1 MTDLSIFALH
11 GLFPGRCL
19 FTDTNGDGYPDRIDL
34 SLQFQPGLNDPA
46 VWAGIMNLAA
56 RLTAHVTALQL
67 PLVTALRPDKGRGC
81 RLIVRR
87 PGPGEKRAAVLRR
100 DGNATLSLAG
110 KDGRGMGL
118 FLTGLAL
125 GPMESTTSANWTT
138 AELDEQEEMLS
149 LCSHDGTVLEKTPLT
164 VADPGSGAM
173 DTSDSAPPLDLF
185 DTDRLFFRSVAA
197 EPRARA
203 LKLALQLPDRI
214 LTPAVGQALTH
225 LIAWAAL
232 ESTDIHLPVAFVG
245 PVPGGRTI
253 LRVEELID
261 GSSGT
266 SSPLQPGLTWENGKI
281 LARGGGRS
289 LAAIISGWTRLLLG
303 PVSGLN
309 PADTSLGSIHRARNL
324 LDGAGIEGS
333 LAWHLVQAAAQ
344 DQRLPAF
351 SGVERRRARRAAR
364 ALNLTLP
371 PPARRRAVRRRFSW
385 KGEDERISEQLQ
397 RLRSGRGIC
406 RGTIL
411 VSRPLHIRQALK
423 TRWEHVLRE
432 KGYDPDVRVL
442 NAYKPGLC
450 WLMEVIRPRLTE
462 IGGVDAM
469 ELAFRT
475 FEAGTGGMEMK
486 SRWLQEA
493 FPAPDLLARDLGL
506 DPAAVRL
513 VELPDLPDVY
523 RFRAWKKGDAVF
535 EADFTPRFSRLPYL
549 PMAAG
554 RRWSH
559 PAAAGAFLESGQG
572 WMLDITLP
580 TDREVF
586 WRRFQEQWLPHLSRE
601 MDGRRSE
608 LTLAGVPAFWE
619 EVHLEIRIPESDDRL
634 QLGQERVCP
643 LEALHEDLYFGLL
656 EFYRDYAE
664 RHELRDDLNFGRI
677 LPIVVCPPAGRPE
690 ARLVARPYRPM
701 KITRKPGRS
710 RAAVCGIGR
719 QGGGLRL
726 FFEVDG
732 PVIDTTAQ
740 NLAAVAGCWGV
751 KLGLS
756 QREFHLDIGYPARMD
771 RAPSAVAEVPEPP
784 ADRRLDLSGNEKW
797 IRRLARL
804 PHLQAGQGGISVE
817 GRPIHVLEARLDAPG
832 TSSLGKARLL
842 KPALLFNAR
851 HHANEVSSTNAALR
865 LAWRL
870 SQTAEGQDL
879 LQRVNVAVIPM
890 ENPDGVATLEALST
904 GCRDHKLHAARY
916 NAPGVEWYADY
927 HRQRPRFPEARVKR
941 DLWRRWLPR
950 YVLDAHGVPSHEW
963 DQPFAGTVNPR
974 FREYWIPRAFVFAIL
989 PFVNEPAHPAHASAR
1004 AIAADLARD
1013 MAAHSDI
1020 AARNA
1025 VFADRYARYALNFA
1039 PEVFPASV
1047 CEGLV
1052 VVPTA
1057 PHIDPS
1063 NFGRVHWPLTETEL
1077 VTEVADEVVE
1087 GPWLEMCVR
1096 AHLTAAMTLLRRLAR
1111 TPRASLQELENGG
1124 FGLYL
1129 AWRRS
1134 ETG

>member
-11 GLFPGRCL
+11 GLFPGRYL
-19 FTDTNGDGYPDRIDL
+19 FTDTNGDGYSDRINL

-67 PLVTALRPDKGRGC
+67 PLVTALRPDNGRRC

-87 PGPGEKRAAVLRR
+87 PGPKEKRAAVLRR
-100 DGNATLSLAG
+100 DGNATLCLAG

-118 FLTGLAL
+118 LLTGLAL
-125 GPMESTTSANWTT
+125 GPMESTTSTNWYT
-138 AELDEQEEMLS
+138 AELDEKEELLS
-149 LCSHDGTVLEKTPLT
+149 LCSHDGTVLEKTTLT
-164 VADPGSGAM
+164 AAVHGSGAM
-173 DTSDSAPPLDLF
+173 DTPDSNPPLDLF

-197 EPRARA
+197 EPKARA

-225 LIAWAAL
+225 LIAWTAL
-232 ESTDIHLPVAFVG
+232 ESTDIHLPLAFVG
-245 PVPGGRTI
+245 PVPGGRTV
-253 LRVEELID
+253 LQVEELIG

-266 SSPLQPGLTWENGKI
+266 SSLPEPGLTWENGKI
-281 LARGGGRS
+281 LARGDGRS
-289 LAAIISGWTRLLLG
+289 LASIISGWARLLLG

-309 PADTSLGSIHRARNL
+309 PADTSLGSLHRARNL
-324 LDGAGIEGS
+324 LDGAGTEGS

-351 SGVERRRARRAAR
+351 SGVERRLARRAVR
-364 ALNLTLP
+364 ALSLTLP

-385 KGEDERISEQLQ
+385 KGEAERISELLQ
-397 RLRSGRGIC
+397 KLRSGRGIC

-411 VSRPLHIRQALK
+411 VSRPLHVRQALK
-423 TRWEHVLRE
+423 TRWEHLLRE
-432 KGYDPDVRVL
+432 KGYGTDIRVL

-450 WLMEVIRPRLTE
+450 WLMEVVRPRLVE
-462 IGGVDAM
+462 IGGVDEM

-475 FEAGTGGMEMK
+475 FEAGAGGMEMK

-506 DPAAVRL
+506 DLAALRL
-513 VELPDLPDVY
+513 VELPDLPEAY
-523 RFRAWKKGDAVF
+523 RFRAWKKGNTVF
-535 EADFTPRFSRLPYL
+535 EATFTPRYSRLPYL
-549 PMAAG
+549 PSAI
-554 RRWSH
+554 RSQWSH
-559 PAAAGAFLESGQG
+559 PAAAGAFIERGQG
-572 WMLDITLP
+572 VLLDLALP

-586 WRRFQEQWLPHLSRE
+586 WQRFQEHWLPQLSRE
-601 MDGRRSE
+601 MDERRSE
-608 LTLAGVPAFWE
+608 LTLAGAPAFWE
-619 EVHLEIRIPESDDRL
+619 EVRLEIRIPESDDRL

-656 EFYRDYAE
+656 DFYRDYAE

-677 LPIVVCPPAGRPE
+677 LPIVICPQAGRPE
-690 ARLVARPYRPM
+690 ARLVARPYRPT

-726 FFEVDG
+726 FFN
-732 PVIDTTAQ
+732 IDRLTFELGQ
-740 NLAAVAGCWGV
+740 KLAAVAGSWGV
-751 KLGLS
+751 NLGLS
-756 QREFHLDIGYPARMD
+756 RHGFHLDIGYPAKMD
-771 RAPSAVAEVPEPP
+771 RASSAVAGTPEPP
-784 ADRRLDLSGNEKW
+784 ADRRLDLSGNKKW

-804 PHLQAGQGGISVE
+804 PHLRAWQGGISVE
-817 GRPIHVLEARLDAPG
+817 GRPIHVLEARLEAPG
-832 TSSLGKARLL
+832 ISSLGKARFL

-865 LAWRL
+865 LAWCL

-916 NAPGVEWYADY
+916 NALGVEWYDDY
-927 HRQRPRFPEARVKR
+927 HRERPRFPEAKVKR
-941 DLWRRWLPR
+941 GLWRRWLPR

-989 PFVNEPAHPAHASAR
+989 PFVNEPAHPGHASAR
-1004 AIAADLARD
+1004 AIAADLAKN
-1013 MAAHSDI
+1013 MAAHGDI
-1020 AARNA
+1020 GARNA
-1025 VFADRYARYALNFA
+1025 VFASRYARYARAFA

-1052 VVPTA
+1052 IVPTA
-1057 PHIDPS
+1057 PRIDPS

-1111 TPRASLQELENGG
+1111 APRASLQELENGG

-1129 AWRRS
+1129 AWRRP